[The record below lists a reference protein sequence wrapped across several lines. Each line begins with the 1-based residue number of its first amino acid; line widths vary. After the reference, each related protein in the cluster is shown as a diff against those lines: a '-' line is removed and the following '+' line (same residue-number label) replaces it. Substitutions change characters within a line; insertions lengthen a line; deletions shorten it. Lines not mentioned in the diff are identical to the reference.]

1 MLYLVFGEYLLPIIC
16 IRYCL
21 WILGNDK
28 TLSNSESSWAHLVCD
43 AKDRGCFFNADDDE
57 NLAKAIVDVKKEFN
71 QLDDLLKGDSILF
84 RNARWKV
91 QYEPNFSSVFIICS
105 TYCITFS
112 YFYMYRFYSAIG
124 F

>member
-1 MLYLVFGEYLLPIIC
+1 MENTYWPWVC

-28 TLSNSESSWAHLVCD
+28 TLSNSDSSWAHLVCN
-43 AKDRGCFFNADDDE
+43 AKERGCFFNADDDE

-91 QYEPNFSSVFIICS
+91 QYQPSFLLFIYSLFVLLTSLLSLIF
-105 TYCITFS
+105 TCIGS
-112 YFYMYRFYSAIG
+112 IQ
-124 F
+124 

>member
-1 MLYLVFGEYLLPIIC
+1 MKTYCLLVY

-28 TLSNSESSWAHLVCD
+28 TLSNSESSWAHLVRD
-43 AKDRGCFFNADDDE
+43 AKNRGCFFNADDDE
-57 NLAKAIVDVKKEFN
+57 NLAKAILDIKEEFN

-91 QYEPNFSSVFIICS
+91 QDSHSFSS
-105 TYCITFS
+105 
-112 YFYMYRFYSAIG
+112 FYLFLFAPLAIS
-124 F
+124 